1 MLSRGLK
8 VAALASVSAAA
19 VAASGQAAR
28 SVSHDAYAALLKQAD
43 VKVTRVETPLEQV
56 FGSKTSTVPQL
67 RKLML
72 ASASVST
79 ELGRQFR
86 AVSPPEPAAQAA
98 GRALSRGEL
107 DLGAETRSLA
117 LHLPATKPAALAYS
131 QRQHPKGGSEVDRA
145 LTQLKAAGYRTG
157 S

>member
-1 MLSRGLK
+1 MVIVKHANPCG
-8 VAALASVSAAA
+8 VA
-19 VAASGQAAR
+19 VAATVEEAWELALAADP
-28 SVSHDAYAALLKQAD
+28 VSA
-43 VKVTRVETPLEQV
+43 
-56 FGSKTSTVPQL
+56 FGCVAILNRT
-67 RKLML
+67 
-72 ASASVST
+72 VST

-117 LHLPATKPAALAYS
+117 LHLPATKPAALVYI